1 MILKQNAIDIA
12 NAFDLWNLWKGSGGG
27 GESSGEKKTN
37 YVFMSFKENIYDT
50 VFTSNGTEP
59 IPFSN
64 IELNGLTVENNKVK
78 LKEGHKYFVIA
89 STQNPTA
96 YYINICNKDGIYT
109 TNGSDGN
116 YQAVTISCIYVAKQ
130 NDVIYLGVNSNNSG
144 SSTIRRNS
152 TFIVIE
158 LP

>member
-1 MILKQNAIDIA
+1 MILKQNAVDIA
-12 NAFDLWNLWKGSGGG
+12 RAFDLWNLWKGGGGGG
-27 GESSGEKKTN
+27 GEKETN

-50 VFTSNGTEP
+50 VSTSNGTEP

-78 LKEGHKYFVIA
+78 LEVGHKYFVIA
-89 STQNPTA
+89 SAQNPTA

-116 YQAVTISCIYVAKQ
+116 YQAITNSCIYVAKQ
-130 NDVIYLGVNSNNSG
+130 DDFIYLGVNNNSG
-144 SSTIRRNS
+144 GASTIRRNT
-152 TFIVIE
+152 TFTVIE
-158 LP
+158 L